1 MRWREI
7 CFCSR
12 VKEGEEDILEWQEK
26 WKSPLP
32 DGTACGAEDMTFTP
46 EFEAL
51 QAEVN
56 KNDGLRP
63 DERTDWDLV
72 LEMSTALLA
81 ARTKDVWVLCWGCR
95 AVFEQNGLQGLVP
108 ALDIL
113 AGYLDRHWDE
123 LYPSARRPARR
134 TAPLLWLIAKFE
146 RLLPA
151 DAFPAEKDETYTAL
165 RETLRHIQ
173 AVVDERLGD
182 NAPSFRAIIRAVPEP
197 RAAEPKKETPV
208 PPPDL
213 SQLLA
218 GLDGDG
224 RVPDSILPQLL
235 RATTQ
240 QTQQLAVHYL
250 AQDATD
256 WRAYLL
262 HRAGLWGTVPQLP
275 TATSENVTPLRPV
288 VSRDK
293 AASYKAAVDGRQ
305 YAAILPQLEKS
316 ASKAPFWLDGQR
328 LVARCLEGLGADGAL
343 FVVRAL
349 LCRFIHCFPQLL
361 DYKFFDGTPFASPDT
376 RQWIEDLRQREA
388 HKDDEPV
395 LTGDAQQVQYEEAL
409 LRQALA
415 AYEETQNF
423 DKGLEAL
430 GAAPGGRTRAAVT
443 HGLLQ
448 ARYCLRAGKPKAGKE
463 LLLSLYDRLEA
474 WDLLDWEP
482 ELSAKI
488 VSLLI
493 TTGGDKGN
501 GAMRRRLYWIQADT
515 AIKFSE

>member
-1 MRWREI
+1 M
-7 CFCSR
+7 
-12 VKEGEEDILEWQEK
+12 EWQEK

-32 DGTACGAEDMTFTP
+32 DGTTCGLEDLTFTP
-46 EFEAL
+46 EFETL

-81 ARTKDVWVLCWGCR
+81 SRAKDVWVFCWGCR
-95 AVFEQNGLQGLVP
+95 AVFEQSGLQGLIP
-108 ALDIL
+108 ALFIL
-113 AGYLDRHWDE
+113 SDHLGRFWDE
-123 LYPSARRPARR
+123 LYPSALRPARR
-134 TAPLLWLIAKFE
+134 TAPLLWFIAKFE

-151 DAFPAEKDETYTAL
+151 EAFPAEKDETYDAL
-165 RETLRHIQ
+165 RQALQAIQ
-173 AVVDERLGD
+173 RIMDERLGD
-182 NAPSFRAIIRAVPEP
+182 EAPSFRAIIRAIPER
-197 RAAEPKKETPV
+197 RAARPGKETPA

-240 QTQQLAVHYL
+240 QSQQLAIHYL

-262 HRAGLWGTVPQLP
+262 HRAGLWATVTQLP
-275 TATSENVTPLRPV
+275 PAGNEKITQLRPV

-293 AASYKAAVDGRQ
+293 AAAYAAAVDGRQ

-343 FVVRAL
+343 GVVQAL
-349 LCRFIHCFPQLL
+349 LCRFINSFPQLL
-361 DYKFFDGTPFASPDT
+361 EYKFFDGTPFASYDAQ
-376 RQWIEDLRQREA
+376 QWIEELRRQDA
-388 HKDDEPV
+388 HKNDEPA
-395 LTGDAQQVQYEEAL
+395 LTGSAQQMQYEEVL

-430 GAAPGGRTRAAVT
+430 GAAPGGRTRAAIT

-463 LLLSLYDRLEA
+463 LLLTLYDRLET

-493 TTGGDKGN
+493 STGGDKGN
-501 GAMRRRLYWIQADT
+501 GAMRRRLYWIQAET